1 MIIYFSGTGNSYS
14 VANKLSAALGDKAVP
29 LIKLLE
35 NPEQFNL
42 EKEERVGIVYPVYYG
57 DVP

>member
-1 MIIYFSGTGNSYS
+1 MIIYFSGTGNSHS

-35 NPEQFNL
+35 NPEQFNP
-42 EKEERVGIVYPVYYG
+42 EKEKQYRHPGVTQYG
-57 DVP
+57 FL